1 MLETVR
7 EELAMYTPQDD
18 IHRQANR
25 DLNRYGPPGHD
36 PGAGTRGGLTGLLVV
51 VILMGGLIAFSM
63 LSPSTTGDSTAPAP
77 APTSVIDGASSGQT
91 PAAPVE

>member
-1 MLETVR
+1 
-7 EELAMYTPQDD
+7 MYTPQDD

-36 PGAGTRGGLTGLLVV
+36 PAAGTRGGLTGLLVV

-63 LSPSTTGDSTAPAP
+63 LSPSTTGDSTNPDATTAPA
-77 APTSVIDGASSGQT
+77 SVMDGATSEQT